1 MGEWTKK
8 FRELGKKGGSSKDF
22 KKLYFK
28 MKGSK
33 SGSPVRDILIHDM
46 MMSGAM
52 QSELKK
58 GGLVRKKPKLAKR
71 GWK

>member
-28 MKGSK
+28 MKLYIKLWYNTYIKKLKSK
-33 SGSPVRDILIHDM
+33 DDDHFIY
-46 MMSGAM
+46 
-52 QSELKK
+52 
-58 GGLVRKKPKLAKR
+58 
-71 GWK
+71 

>member
-33 SGSPVRDILIHDM
+33 SGSPVRDISKVILV
-46 MMSGAM
+46 
-52 QSELKK
+52 
-58 GGLVRKKPKLAKR
+58 VRKFQIHLMRNTIKDWYR
-71 GWK
+71 WIH